1 LDRKNPLILVCET
14 GASSRKAISEVQ
26 KLGFTEVGALD
37 GGVQA
42 WQAAALPLVK

>member
-1 LDRKNPLILVCET
+1 LILVCET
-14 GASSRKAISEVQ
+14 GIHSRKAISEVK
-26 KLGFTEVGALD
+26 KLGFIEVGILD